1 MAGQN
6 YLKMEEQARALFLKE
21 DQPKM
26 IRIWEL
32 DADENYLYP
41 VYFSAPVR
49 IDRRT
54 AVLTLPEA
62 GVAGRPQSA
71 KDDISDAGR
80 PKSAKDDISDA
91 GRPQSAKDDI
101 SDAGRPQS
109 AEGGHG
115 KDIGTSGGT
124 NKSFSA
130 DCNTGRTIVADDS
143 DPYHKTGPTVNDSL
157 VLFDILTRG
166 ELKEGPNGINIVRP
180 AAAGSWASVSELGGV
195 IGAGHDRTL
204 RNEPQAA
211 RFAGQC
217 DRLAS
222 ACEALGGVR
231 ESKADVGYAIP
242 VFRDLRILFQFWDA
256 DDEFPASIKYLFDR
270 NALSFMHY
278 ETLWYLM
285 NCTYRRI
292 AQEFD
297 KL

>member
-1 MAGQN
+1 
-6 YLKMEEQARALFLKE
+6 MEEQARALFLKE
-21 DQPKM
+21 DQEKM
-26 IRIWEL
+26 IKTWEL
-32 DADENYLYP
+32 DADESFLYP
-41 VYFSAPVR
+41 VYFSAPVC

-54 AVLTLPEA
+54 AVLTLPDVCGAE
-62 GVAGRPQSA
+62 GGS
-71 KDDISDAGR
+71 KF
-80 PKSAKDDISDA
+80 
-91 GRPQSAKDDI
+91 
-101 SDAGRPQS
+101 QS

-115 KDIGTSGGT
+115 KDIGAEGGAGSDATCGTSGGAGSDATCVAEGGT

-130 DCNTGRTIVADDS
+130 DHNTGSTIISDDS

-157 VLFDILTRG
+157 VLFDILTR
-166 ELKEGPNGINIVRP
+166 PRA
-180 AAAGSWASVSELGGV
+180 AAAGSWASVSDLGGV

-217 DRLAS
+217 ERLAR

-285 NCTYRRI
+285 NCCYRRI

-297 KL
+297 ML

>member
-80 PKSAKDDISDA
+80 P
-91 GRPQSAKDDI
+91 QSAKDDI
-101 SDAGRPQS
+101 SVTGKPQS
-109 AEGGHG
+109 
-115 KDIGTSGGT
+115 
-124 NKSFSA
+124 
-130 DCNTGRTIVADDS
+130 ADDS

-180 AAAGSWASVSELGGV
+180 AAAGSWASVSDLGGV

-211 RFAGQC
+211 RFAGKC
-217 DRLAS
+217 DRLAR

>member
-21 DQPKM
+21 DQTKM

-54 AVLTLPEA
+54 AVLTLPEICGA
-62 GVAGRPQSA
+62 EDGSKFQS
-71 KDDISDAGR
+71 
-80 PKSAKDDISDA
+80 
-91 GRPQSAKDDI
+91 
-101 SDAGRPQS
+101 
-109 AEGGHG
+109 
-115 KDIGTSGGT
+115 
-124 NKSFSA
+124 
-130 DCNTGRTIVADDS
+130 ADDS

-180 AAAGSWASVSELGGV
+180 AAAGSWASVSDLGGV

-217 DRLAS
+217 DRLAR

>member
-21 DQPKM
+21 DQAKM

-32 DADENYLYP
+32 DADEDYLYP

-62 GVAGRPQSA
+62 GVTGRPL
-71 KDDISDAGR
+71 R
-80 PKSAKDDISDA
+80 
-91 GRPQSAKDDI
+91 
-101 SDAGRPQS
+101 
-109 AEGGHG
+109 
-115 KDIGTSGGT
+115 
-124 NKSFSA
+124 
-130 DCNTGRTIVADDS
+130 ADDT

-166 ELKEGPNGINIVRP
+166 ELKEGPNGTNIVRP
-180 AAAGSWASVSELGGV
+180 AAAGSWASVSDLGGV

-217 DRLAS
+217 DRLAR

-292 AQEFD
+292 AQEFENV
-297 KL
+297 

>member
-21 DQPKM
+21 DQEKM

-54 AVLTLPEA
+54 AVLTLTEA

-80 PKSAKDDISDA
+80 PQSAKDDISVT
-91 GRPQSAKDDI
+91 GKPQSAKDDI
-101 SDAGRPQS
+101 SVTGKPQS
-109 AEGGHG
+109 
-115 KDIGTSGGT
+115 
-124 NKSFSA
+124 
-130 DCNTGRTIVADDS
+130 ADDS

-180 AAAGSWASVSELGGV
+180 VAAGSCPP
-195 IGAGHDRTL
+195 
-204 RNEPQAA
+204 PQAH
-211 RFAGQC
+211 RPSS
-217 DRLAS
+217 RHRAS
-222 ACEALGGVR
+222 ARLNKRVIFCF
-231 ESKADVGYAIP
+231 I
-242 VFRDLRILFQFWDA
+242 
-256 DDEFPASIKYLFDR
+256 
-270 NALSFMHY
+270 
-278 ETLWYLM
+278 ETPPLYFL
-285 NCTYRRI
+285 
-292 AQEFD
+292 
-297 KL
+297 L